1 MEAMMRLVV
10 SEFVSLDMV
19 MEDPGGAEN
28 YEHGGWNF
36 RYDVRELET
45 VKRDELFASDAL
57 LLGRVTY
64 EGFAAAWPTMT
75 DEEGFADRMNSLPKY
90 VVSSTR
96 TQLDWNNSQLV
107 EGDVVDA
114 VTKLKEQPGGDLLV
128 GGSAMLVQHL
138 ARHEL
143 VDLYRL
149 AIFPLVL
156 GTGKRL
162 FGDVYLP
169 LELVD
174 QQALSG
180 GVNVATYRP
189 ALAGEAA

>member
-1 MEAMMRLVV
+1 MRLVV

-19 MEDPGGAEN
+19 MEDPGGAED
-28 YEHGGWNF
+28 YEHGGWTF
-36 RYDVRELET
+36 RYNAPELET
-45 VKRDELFASDAL
+45 VKKDELFASDAL

-64 EGFAAAWPTMT
+64 EGFAAAWPTIT
-75 DEEGFADRMNSLPKY
+75 DEAGFAERMNTLPKH
-90 VVSSTR
+90 VVSSTL
-96 TQLDWNNSQLV
+96 TQLGWNNSQLV
-107 EGDVVDA
+107 EGDIVDA

-128 GGSAMLVQHL
+128 GGSATLVQHL

-162 FGDVYLP
+162 FGDLYVP
-169 LELVD
+169 LELVE
-174 QQALSG
+174 QQPLSG
-180 GVNVATYRP
+180 GVNVASYRP
-189 ALAGEAA
+189 APAGASE

>member
-1 MEAMMRLVV
+1 
-10 SEFVSLDMV
+10 
-19 MEDPGGAEN
+19 
-28 YEHGGWNF
+28 
-36 RYDVRELET
+36 
-45 VKRDELFASDAL
+45 
-57 LLGRVTY
+57 
-64 EGFAAAWPTMT
+64 
-75 DEEGFADRMNSLPKY
+75 MNSLPKY

-162 FGDVYLP
+162 FGDIYLP